1 MDQIKITTTI
11 QEMIYFIFQFSDSK
25 IQILLFVLFILN

>member
-25 IQILLFVLFILN
+25 IQILFILN